1 MWHPARVASPAHLR
15 PGALVRR
22 VLNPIVLGAGGT
34 GLAVRGRRSGR
45 VRVVPVNVLEHGG
58 ERYLVS
64 PRGRTEWVR
73 NLRAAGEGEL
83 RRRGRRERF
92 RAEEVPV
99 EERPELIA
107 AYRARWDRQAA
118 LEGRDALLE
127 QRPELIA
134 AYRARW
140 DRQVGRLFDRLP
152 DPADHPVFRVRPA
165 EPGSGPR

>member
-1 MWHPARVASPAHLR
+1 MWHPAPRGVSRPPAPRR
-15 PGALVRR
+15 PVRR
-22 VLNPIVLGAGGT
+22 VLNPIVLGAGRT

-107 AYRARWDRQAA
+107 AYRARWDRQ
-118 LEGRDALLE
+118 
-127 QRPELIA
+127 
-134 AYRARW
+134 
-140 DRQVGRLFDRLP
+140 VGRLFDRLP